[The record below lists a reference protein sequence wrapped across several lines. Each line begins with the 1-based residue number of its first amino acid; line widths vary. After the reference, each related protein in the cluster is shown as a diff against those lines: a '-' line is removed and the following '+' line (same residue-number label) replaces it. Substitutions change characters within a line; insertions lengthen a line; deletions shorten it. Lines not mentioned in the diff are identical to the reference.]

1 MNKKIIKFIKNK
13 KLNISDK
20 EKFVAII
27 GGNPSNG
34 ARSPKLWNRVYR
46 YINKKIKM
54 YPLDVSNKN
63 VNKLINYL
71 NKNKNFLGGS
81 VTMPFKE
88 KIFYLLKKNC
98 TFETSKIE
106 AINCL
111 YRDSNNELKATNTD
125 GEASV
130 ISFKNNFKKHKVK
143 KILVVGC
150 GGAGK
155 AVSTY
160 FSKMKSIKR
169 LTIFSR
175 RVTDKKFAEKIK
187 ANWINRK
194 EISSLSFDYDLV
206 VNCSSLGFEKQKKI
220 LPLPI
225 FYLKK
230 LNKKTIIYDIIYKP
244 LETKLIKISNKI
256 GFRTMNGLNMNLDQA
271 AIAFLY
277 VNKNIG
283 NLNFI
288 KKAMNGK

>member
-13 KLNISDK
+13 KLNISNK

-34 ARSPKLWNRVYR
+34 ARSPKLWNRVYK

-88 KIFYLLKKNC
+88 KIFHLLKKNC
-98 TFETSKIE
+98 TFEASKIE

-169 LTIFSR
+169 LTILSR

-187 ANWINRK
+187 ANWINRNEK
-194 EISSLSFDYDLV
+194 PCNVCDVDGTLNGKVSFDRWKQY
-206 VNCSSLGFEKQKKI
+206 FE
-220 LPLPI
+220 
-225 FYLKK
+225 
-230 LNKKTIIYDIIYKP
+230 
-244 LETKLIKISNKI
+244 
-256 GFRTMNGLNMNLDQA
+256 
-271 AIAFLY
+271 
-277 VNKNIG
+277 
-283 NLNFI
+283 
-288 KKAMNGK
+288 